1 MIDVLS
7 KQELLHLLTNNSRY
21 QIAKAT
27 GISERTLA
35 NYVNVITDIGRMSY
49 DNAIKLT
56 QYAKENNLD

>member
-35 NYVNVITDIGRMSY
+35 NYVNGITDIGRMSY

-56 QYAKENNLD
+56 